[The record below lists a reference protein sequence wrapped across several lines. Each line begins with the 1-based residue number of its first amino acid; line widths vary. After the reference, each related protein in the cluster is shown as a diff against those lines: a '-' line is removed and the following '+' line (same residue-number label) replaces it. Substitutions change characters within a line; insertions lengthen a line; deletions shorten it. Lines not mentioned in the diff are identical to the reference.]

1 MKKPFLAVCVLSA
14 VILSSCGSLEDMS
27 TGNVQTTAAITENS
41 ETKSSVSES
50 STAETEEV
58 TEKTETEA
66 EPVAEETENTE
77 LVTETETFS
86 NETSEEI
93 VNRIKSI
100 DNSAY
105 DKYSFSRKYVDEVYD
120 IYLVG
125 KIVGQDVLQE
135 WVDNVFLM
143 KTPEEQEELP
153 TIYQAIVALNIS
165 EEDFRKQ
172 NEEYIDYPGMYYSE
186 EIINAL
192 YTEDVNEMKRLLTNP
207 WALYYNGEVYAF
219 DEMYADPN
227 IVAGVPADVMNEYL
241 DFIET
246 IDGVRVR

>member
-1 MKKPFLAVCVLSA
+1 MKKQFLAICVLSA
-14 VILSSCGSLEDMS
+14 VMLSSCGGVEDTS
-27 TGNVQTTAAITENS
+27 EGEVQTMAAITENS

-86 NETSEEI
+86 SETSEDI

-125 KIVGQDVLQE
+125 EIVDSETESE
-135 WVDNVFLM
+135 WVNNVFLM

-165 EEDFRKQ
+165 EEDLRNKN
-172 NEEYIDYPGMYYSE
+172 NELSGHLTE
-186 EIINAL
+186 EMISAL

-227 IVAGVPADVMNEYL
+227 IVSGVPADVMNEYL